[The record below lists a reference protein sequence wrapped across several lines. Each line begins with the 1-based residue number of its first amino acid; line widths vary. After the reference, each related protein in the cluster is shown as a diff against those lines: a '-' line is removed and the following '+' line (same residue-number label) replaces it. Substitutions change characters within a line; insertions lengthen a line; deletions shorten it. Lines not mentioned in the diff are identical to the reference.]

1 MIASLASFATR
12 IGSAIGEWIE
22 AAYVLDCTDPSAE
35 EGAAVGHRTHGDL
48 AWLPALS
55 GVTVASAQA
64 IQSHAL
70 RARTTP

>member
-1 MIASLASFATR
+1 MIGSLASLASSV
-12 IGSAIGEWIE
+12 GSTIVAWIE

-35 EGAAVGHRTHGDL
+35 EDVTGRQGTMSDL
-48 AWLPALS
+48 SWLPALS

-70 RARTTP
+70 RGQTEL